1 MAEVVPSSVL
11 IADDE
16 EEIAQALG
24 RVLGR
29 KGLTTL
35 LAKGGREA
43 LDLIRAAHPDVM
55 LVDFRMPEMD
65 GMELMRK
72 SQELDPELPVIL
84 ITAFADV
91 RGAVEAIRA
100 GAHDYLSK
108 PFDHREVIRVVLSAL
123 HSRRVKPGLKRLP
136 VDIDPL
142 REIFGPSEAIGKVI
156 SAIEQV
162 AKLNFSVLI
171 AGETGSGKEVVAQA
185 IHRASS
191 RSTGPFVAIDCGA
204 IPEALLESE
213 LFGHERGAFTGADQQ
228 KAGKL
233 EAARGGTLFLDEIS
247 NMALASQA
255 KLLRVLQERTMQRL
269 GGTKSIEVD
278 IRVLA
283 AGNRDIED
291 LCGNG
296 TFRGDLYY
304 RLNDFAI
311 RIPPLRQRKA
321 DIPFLAKRFMDLTNL
336 ELGKFVKGF
345 SKAAIGAMLAYD
357 WPGNVRQL
365 RSVVRR
371 AVLTGEEIV
380 TEEQLAFKKGI
391 AAPLLDNEPA
401 ACSQVANEEWDG
413 LPLREILRRNLVD
426 LERKVIAH
434 VLRSAGGNKAK
445 AARLLHVDYKTLHS
459 KVKEYGIQTEGE
471 KLNGQETY

>member
-1 MAEVVPSSVL
+1 MAEVLPSSVL

-24 RVLGR
+24 RVLSR

-43 LDLIRAAHPDVM
+43 LDLIRAAQPDVM

-65 GMELMRK
+65 GMELLRK
-72 SQELDPELPVIL
+72 SRELDPELPVIL

-136 VDIDPL
+136 VDTDPL

-156 SAIEQV
+156 AAIEQV

-191 RSTGPFVAIDCGA
+191 RSAGPFVAIDCGA

-247 NMALASQA
+247 NMALASQT

-278 IRVLA
+278 IRILA

-296 TFRGDLYY
+296 TFRGDLYF

-321 DIPFLAKRFMDLTNL
+321 DIPFLAKRFMDVTNL

-345 SKAAIGAMLAYD
+345 STAAGGAMLAYD

-380 TEEQLAFKKGI
+380 TEEQLALKKAI
-391 AAPLLDNEPA
+391 AAPLPDHEPA
-401 ACSQVANEEWDG
+401 ACSHVSSEWEG
-413 LPLREILRRNLVD
+413 LPLREILRRNLAV
-426 LERKVIAH
+426 LERQVIAH
-434 VLRSAGGNKAK
+434 VLRSAGGNKAQ
-445 AARLLHVDYKTLHS
+445 AARLLQVDYKTLHT
-459 KVKEYGIQTEGE
+459 KVKEYGIQIEE
-471 KLNGQETY
+471 RS

>member
-1 MAEVVPSSVL
+1 LTCDWNNAAEYLPRRRVAADKTKCVAEVLPSSVL

-24 RVLGR
+24 RVLSR

-43 LDLIRAAHPDVM
+43 LDLIRAAQPDVL

-72 SQELDPELPVIL
+72 SHELDPELPVIL

-108 PFDHREVIRVVLSAL
+108 PFDHREVVRVVLSAL

-136 VDIDPL
+136 AATDPL
-142 REIFGPSEAIGKVI
+142 REIFGPSEAIGTVI
-156 SAIEQV
+156 AAIEQV

-191 RSTGPFVAIDCGA
+191 RSAGPFVAIDCGA

-233 EAARGGTLFLDEIS
+233 EAARGGTLFLDEIYG
-247 NMALASQA
+247 AGFPGQA
-255 KLLRVLQERTMQRL
+255 
-269 GGTKSIEVD
+269 
-278 IRVLA
+278 A
-283 AGNRDIED
+283 AGAPGENH
-291 LCGNG
+291 
-296 TFRGDLYY
+296 
-304 RLNDFAI
+304 A
-311 RIPPLRQRKA
+311 Q
-321 DIPFLAKRFMDLTNL
+321 
-336 ELGKFVKGF
+336 
-345 SKAAIGAMLAYD
+345 IGRHQID
-357 WPGNVRQL
+357 
-365 RSVVRR
+365 
-371 AVLTGEEIV
+371 
-380 TEEQLAFKKGI
+380 
-391 AAPLLDNEPA
+391 
-401 ACSQVANEEWDG
+401 
-413 LPLREILRRNLVD
+413 
-426 LERKVIAH
+426 
-434 VLRSAGGNKAK
+434 
-445 AARLLHVDYKTLHS
+445 
-459 KVKEYGIQTEGE
+459 
-471 KLNGQETY
+471 

>member
-123 HSRRVKPGLKRLP
+123 HSRRVQPGFKRLRL
-136 VDIDPL
+136 DADPL

>member
-1 MAEVVPSSVL
+1 MAEVLPNSVL

-24 RVLGR
+24 RVLSR

-43 LDLIRAAHPDVM
+43 LDLIGAAHPDVM

-72 SQELDPELPVIL
+72 SRELDPELPVIL

-123 HSRRVKPGLKRLP
+123 HSRRVKPGWKKLP
-136 VDIDPL
+136 VATDPL
-142 REIFGPSEAIGKVI
+142 REIFGPSEAISKVI
-156 SAIEQV
+156 AAIQQV

-191 RSTGPFVAIDCGA
+191 RSAGPFVAIDCGA

-255 KLLRVLQERTMQRL
+255 KLLRVLQERTLHRL

-291 LCGNG
+291 LCGQG
-296 TFRGDLYY
+296 TFRGDLYF

-321 DIPFLAKRFMDLTNL
+321 DIPFLANRFMDITNL

-345 SKAAIGAMLAYD
+345 SRAAAGAMLDYD

-380 TEEQLAFKKGI
+380 TEEQLALKK
-391 AAPLLDNEPA
+391 ANAPLPDHQLP
-401 ACSQVANEEWDG
+401 ACSEVSSAEWDG
-413 LPLREILRRNLVD
+413 LPLREIVRRNLAV
-426 LERKVIAH
+426 LERQVIAH

-445 AARLLHVDYKTLHS
+445 AARLLQVDYKTLHS
-459 KVKEYGIQTEGE
+459 KVKEYGIQIEGE
-471 KLNGQETY
+471 KLNGQETH